1 MAQTINIAAGGSA
14 ASIQAAIYAAPAGA
28 IIRLAAGTYSFDRT
42 VVIDRD
48 DITVTGAG
56 AGATVITTR
65 ASMGGDPAFRIG
77 DALFK
82 EDLGDGVS
90 MSYAPQGARTITVAG
105 GHTFRRGD
113 AIWIETANDADLFR
127 EIGDTQWRGDQ
138 PLRTA
143 LAMVT
148 SVNGNKITLDRDLP
162 FAFKF
167 QATSVHEVD
176 LVSGVALRNMT
187 LKGSY
192 GTSDPGD
199 FANREAGANGGMMLL
214 VNTSKGVTLSGI
226 EIKEP
231 GSNGMVIAKSIDA
244 QVRDLT
250 VTGAHNKG
258 DGGNGYGLWI
268 RDVSDSD
275 FQGLRIHDT
284 RHAVLFASVTSASG
298 NTVQVDDT
306 NRDINFHGGL
316 DHDNLVTVNR
326 SVHGAAGQGYVGSAT
341 FVNPGTDYGAPTDPD
356 ANTILFRQVVGTVRA
371 DDVRGMSGGARLT
384 TLGGNDTLTGG
395 NGSDRLDGGTG
406 DDLIRGSRGSD
417 TVIGGYGSDTV
428 DFDVWRS
435 TVTLSVS
442 NGQLLVRGDF
452 GVTRLSGVEYVT
464 FENGRDRVADLI
476 SQAARAAAADAFVF
490 RQTQGL
496 SDETVWQSAP
506 EPGQRDDAADSVA
519 VAALE
524 VAALE
529 VDPVVLAAT
538 DRFDFV

>member
-14 ASIQAAIYAAPAGA
+14 ASIRAAIDAAPAGA

-105 GHTFRRGD
+105 GHMFRRGD

-452 GVTRLSGVEYVT
+452 GVTQLSGVEYVT

-476 SQAARAAAADAFVF
+476 SQAARVAAADAFVF

-538 DRFDFV
+538 DRFDFI